1 MRFLMLGGGPAAIAA
16 AKAIRG
22 RDKKSEIIIATDEQS
37 PPYLRPMLND
47 MLAGRMDVS
56 GIADPQGED
65 LTEKRIEFRRGNRA
79 TAVDPAGRK
88 VTFADGSAE
97 SYDKLLIATGGT
109 LPVPPVWGKTPPGVL
124 PINTLEDTLRIQER
138 LSRGD
143 RAVVYGPG
151 FLAIVTSSALRKR
164 GCDVTWF
171 RPDMPRHGYPISGE
185 LEANILDSVQ
195 GTGVEIRDGIDIASV
210 REAGGGVEAV
220 PAGNGQAVPCKAI
233 VLATERE
240 PAIDFLAGS
249 GIRTETGVQVDDRLR
264 TSAPDVYAAGDCAEI
279 RDPKSGQARINFGWR
294 SAILQGKL
302 AGLNMA
308 GAGKTYA
315 REESDYVWVL
325 IGPALLD
332 RIR

>member
-1 MRFLMLGGGPAAIAA
+1 MRFLILGGGPAAIAA

-22 RDKKSEIIIATDEQS
+22 REKKAGIIIATDEQS

-47 MLAGRMDVS
+47 LITGRLDIPD
-56 GIADPQGED
+56 IADPQGED
-65 LTEKRIEFRRGNRA
+65 LAEKGIEVRRGNRA
-79 TAVDPAGRK
+79 TAVDTAGKK
-88 VTFADGSAE
+88 VTFADGSSE
-97 SYDKLLIATGGT
+97 SCDRLLIATGGT
-109 LPVPPVWGKTPPGVL
+109 LPVPASWGRTPPGVL
-124 PINTLEDTLRIQER
+124 PINTLEDTLRIRER

-143 RAVVYGPG
+143 RTVVYGPG
-151 FLAIVTSSALRKR
+151 FLAIVTASALRKR
-164 GCDVTWF
+164 GCEVTWF

-195 GTGVEIRDGIDIASV
+195 GTGVEILDGIDIASV
-210 REAGGGVEAV
+210 RETSEGVEAV
-220 PAGNGQAVPCKAI
+220 PAGSGSAVPCKAV

-240 PAIDFLAGS
+240 PAIGFLAGS
-249 GIRTETGVQVDDRLR
+249 GIRTGTGIQVDDLLQ

-279 RDPKSGQARINFGWR
+279 KDPKSGQNRINFGWR

-308 GAGKTYA
+308 GAGKKYS
-315 REESDYVWVL
+315 REESDYLWVL

-332 RIR
+332 RIK

>member
-1 MRFLMLGGGPAAIAA
+1 MRFLILGGGPAAIAA

-22 RDKKSEIIIATDEQS
+22 REKKAGIIIATEEQS

-47 MLAGRMDVS
+47 LITGRLDVS

-65 LTEKRIEFRRGNRA
+65 LAEKGIEFRRGNRA
-79 TAVDPAGRK
+79 TAVDTSAKK

-97 SYDKLLIATGGT
+97 SYDRMLIATGGR
-109 LPVPPVWGKTPPGVL
+109 LPIPPAWGKTPPGVL
-124 PINTLEDTLRIQER
+124 PINTLDDTLRIQER
-138 LSRGD
+138 LSSGD

-164 GCDVTWF
+164 GCEVTWF

-195 GTGVEIRDGIDIASV
+195 GTGVEILDGIDIASV
-210 REAGGGVEAV
+210 REAPGGVEAV
-220 PAGNGQAVPCKAI
+220 PKGDGPPVPCKAV

-249 GIRTETGVQVDDRLR
+249 GIRTETGIQVDERLR

-279 RDPKSGQARINFGWR
+279 RDAKSGQARINFGWR

-315 REESDYVWVL
+315 REESDFVWVL

-332 RIR
+332 RIK